1 MADLHNVFI
10 SHYSGDVQRT
20 RELQERL
27 AANGC
32 IVRNSAA
39 KEDEGGIIR
48 NTKGKQVSDAVIAR
62 YLKMR
67 INWAG
72 TFIVIIGEHTHE
84 RAWVNYEIEQANKMG
99 KRIVGIYNYGCK
111 EKVPLPGAFEK
122 YGNTLI
128 GWNSLDKLSNV
139 INGGNVPFE
148 NFDSSPATAGSYPMI
163 YIKCN

>member
-48 NTKGKQVSDAVIAR
+48 NKKGKQVSDAVIAR

-84 RAWVNYEIEQANKMG
+84 RAWVNVLLVFIIMVVR
-99 KRIVGIYNYGCK
+99 KRFLCLEPSRNMAILLLAG
-111 EKVPLPGAFEK
+111 
-122 YGNTLI
+122 TRLI
-128 GWNSLDKLSNV
+128 
-139 INGGNVPFE
+139 
-148 NFDSSPATAGSYPMI
+148 NFQML
-163 YIKCN
+163 

>member
-1 MADLHNVFI
+1 MADLHNVFM
-10 SHYSGDVQRT
+10 SHYSGDVQQT
-20 RELQERL
+20 RKLQDRL

-39 KEDEGGIIR
+39 KEDEGGVIR
-48 NTKGKQVSDAVIAR
+48 NKKGKPVSDTVIAR

-99 KRIVGIYNYGCK
+99 KRIVGIYDYGCK

-122 YGNTLI
+122 YGNNLI
-128 GWNSLDKLSNV
+128 GWNSLDKLSDV

-163 YIKCN
+163 YIKCS

>member
-32 IVRNSAA
+32 TVRNSAA

-48 NTKGKQVSDAVIAR
+48 NKKGKLVSDAVIAR

-84 RAWVNYEIEQANKMG
+84 RAWVNYEIEQFLCLEPSRNMAILLLAG
-99 KRIVGIYNYGCK
+99 TR
-111 EKVPLPGAFEK
+111 
-122 YGNTLI
+122 LI
-128 GWNSLDKLSNV
+128 
-139 INGGNVPFE
+139 
-148 NFDSSPATAGSYPMI
+148 NFQI
-163 YIKCN
+163 L

>member
-20 RELQERL
+20 RELQKRL

-48 NTKGKQVSDAVIAR
+48 NKKGKQVSDAVIAR

-72 TFIVIIGEHTHE
+72 TF
-84 RAWVNYEIEQANKMG
+84 
-99 KRIVGIYNYGCK
+99 IYNYGCK

-148 NFDSSPATAGSYPMI
+148 NFDGSPATAGSYPMI

>member
-10 SHYSGDVQRT
+10 SHYSGDVQQT
-20 RELQERL
+20 RKLQERL
-27 AANGC
+27 VANDC

-39 KEDEGGIIR
+39 KEDEGGVLQNKR
-48 NTKGKQVSDAVIAR
+48 GKLVSDATIAR

-84 RAWVNYEIEQANKMG
+84 RKWVNYEIEQANKMG
-99 KRIVGIYNYGCK
+99 KRIVGIYDYRCK

-122 YGNTLI
+122 YGNNLI
-128 GWNSLDKLSNV
+128 GWNSLDKLSDI
-139 INGGNVPFE
+139 INGRSIPFE
-148 NFDSSPATAGSYPMI
+148 NFDSSLATTGSYPMI
-163 YIKCN
+163 YIKCS

>member
-1 MADLHNVFI
+1 
-10 SHYSGDVQRT
+10 
-20 RELQERL
+20 
-27 AANGC
+27 
-32 IVRNSAA
+32 
-39 KEDEGGIIR
+39 
-48 NTKGKQVSDAVIAR
+48 
-62 YLKMR
+62 MR

-72 TFIVIIGEHTHE
+72 IFIVIIGEHTHE